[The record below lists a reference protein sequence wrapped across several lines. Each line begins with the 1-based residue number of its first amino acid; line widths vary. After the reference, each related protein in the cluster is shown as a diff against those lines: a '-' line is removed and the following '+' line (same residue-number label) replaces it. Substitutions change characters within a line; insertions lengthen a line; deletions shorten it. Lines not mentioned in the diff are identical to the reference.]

1 MTIQTRSIVTINNF
15 ISNMNTS
22 NNIINTCNP
31 KTQYNTKIELI
42 TKMYIYI
49 LQMLPIL
56 FKCNTNYKLYLYY
69 LTLINKSFEINEQY
83 ISGILYTDNNTN
95 TNSIKKLIIQIHNFI
110 NYFKF
115 KMNLFIPN
123 IKYNTELNNA
133 NINMSLWI

>member
-1 MTIQTRSIVTINNF
+1 MTIQTRSVVTINNF

-22 NNIINTCNP
+22 NIIINTCNP

-83 ISGILYTDNNTN
+83 ISGILYTDNNTI
-95 TNSIKKLIIQIHNFI
+95 TNSINKLITQIHNFI

-115 KMNLFIPN
+115 KINLFTPN
-123 IKYNTELNNA
+123 IKYNTELNKA